1 MDLKKVIE
9 KIEGTCIRVEAG
21 WLKENAETLYDGI
34 IAKMEQFAADPK
46 NQTTEKDV
54 ERWKKEG
61 FVADI
66 YFDEQKLHTTA
77 GFDLEELSNQTTWFV
92 DKYEDFDQKELKNLL
107 LKGVAELGESL
118 PQLLQT
124 RGKPSLIRPAGCRK
138 TWQTNKQKGV
148 GGERKM
154 G

>member
-9 KIEGTCIRVEAG
+9 KIEGTCIRVEAS

-34 IAKMEQFAADPK
+34 IAQMDLFAADPQNK
-46 NQTTEKDV
+46 TTEKDV

-107 LKGVAELGESL
+107 LKGVAELGE
-118 PQLLQT
+118 
-124 RGKPSLIRPAGCRK
+124 
-138 TWQTNKQKGV
+138 
-148 GGERKM
+148 
-154 G
+154 

>member
-107 LKGVAELGESL
+107 LKGVAELGE
-118 PQLLQT
+118 
-124 RGKPSLIRPAGCRK
+124 
-138 TWQTNKQKGV
+138 
-148 GGERKM
+148 
-154 G
+154 